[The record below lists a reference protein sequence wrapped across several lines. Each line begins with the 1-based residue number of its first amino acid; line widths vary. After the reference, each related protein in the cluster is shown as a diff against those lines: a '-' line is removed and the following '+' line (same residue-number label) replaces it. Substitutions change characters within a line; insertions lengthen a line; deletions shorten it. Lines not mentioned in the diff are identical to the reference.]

1 MKCKSN
7 ARRRLTTPERQR
19 DLSET
24 LNDPP
29 QDGKEVAATIDP
41 LTCRLDQAGRRED
54 LLMTVVNVHDAKTQL
69 SKLIEKAA
77 AGNDVVIARGGKP
90 VARLTRLGSSKRK
103 LKFGI
108 LKGEIKIS
116 ADFDASVSS
125 DVLRQFEGT

>member
-1 MKCKSN
+1 
-7 ARRRLTTPERQR
+7 
-19 DLSET
+19 
-24 LNDPP
+24 
-29 QDGKEVAATIDP
+29 
-41 LTCRLDQAGRRED
+41 
-54 LLMTVVNVHDAKTQL
+54 MTVVNIHDAKTQL